1 MRWLIAGLL
10 VVTSSYTYADG
21 ALYGELQV
29 GAGYVNHS
37 NLDFYPSIGT
47 VTLGAF
53 VLPGIGFEVFAD
65 SGLAEGSEAGF
76 EMSLEHAQ
84 GVAARF
90 QSPPVKG
97 LQGFVVLGLVDYTLE
112 QRSDLIGTATG
123 RTISEDFRGAR
134 VSIGMMQRLKRFP
147 YLQVTAEYRH
157 YNADEPIRLDG
168 IVFGLRVNAP

>member
-1 MRWLIAGLL
+1 VRWLIACLM
-10 VVTSSYTYADG
+10 VVTSSHAYAEG

-37 NLDFYPSIGT
+37 NLDFFPRIGS

-65 SGLAEGSEAGF
+65 RGFAEGSEAGF
-76 EMSLEHAQ
+76 ELSLEQAQ

-90 QSPPVKG
+90 QSPSVNG
-97 LQGFVVLGLVDYTLE
+97 LQGFIVLGLVNYTVE
-112 QRSDLIGTATG
+112 QRADLIGTATAS
-123 RTISEDFRGAR
+123 TISEDFRGAR
-134 VSIGMMQRLKRFP
+134 VSVGMMQRLKRFP